1 MGKGKLGWCKMDLG
15 TLHDP
20 KVMQLVEEDGAE
32 GAAVWFSVVLNM
44 YAAMNDGYAFL
55 PADAMA
61 RRVSCD
67 LNMSKKRAENRLKN
81 LAKIGLID
89 AEMWAE
95 GKVANERASEFYAAY
110 LRKRETAKQNSP
122 FVTSLNVEVDVE
134 G

>member
-1 MGKGKLGWCKMDLG
+1 MANGKLGWCKMDLG

-32 GAAVWFSVVLNM
+32 GAAVWFAVVLNM
-44 YAAMNDGYAFL
+44 YSAMNDGYAFL
-55 PADAMA
+55 PAEAMV

-67 LNMSKKRAENRLKN
+67 LNLSKKRAEKRIKN

-110 LRKRETAKQNSP
+110 LRKREVAKRNSP
-122 FVTSLNVEVDVE
+122 FVPSLNVDLNVE